1 DSALIAGQKA
11 DVICEQAA
19 AMHDQGAIQQAIE
32 LLSKAPLAENGTA
45 SARAHL
51 LLAHYLLE
59 VSQDDRA
66 LETLESVDLPSAES
80 SQKLEIYKMKAE
92 LYRQTGRYGHAID
105 QYINIEALPG
115 LPA

>member
-1 DSALIAGQKA
+1 
-11 DVICEQAA
+11 
-19 AMHDQGAIQQAIE
+19 QQAIE

-45 SARAHL
+45 SARARL

-66 LETLESVDLPSAES
+66 LETLESVDLPSAAS

-115 LPA
+115 LPAAERAAANEKIEALQNEALSSNQ